1 MTWEEKS
8 PPLTNLFTNLF
19 TMYQI
24 VLTTAYAMN
33 DGFKLELEVYNE
45 RDKKLLFDHIED
57 AIEYL
62 YDHREEILETYP
74 VVNLAIWNVEN
85 YLSNS

>member
-1 MTWEEKS
+1 MGGKF
-8 PPLTNLFTNLF
+8 PPLTNSF

-45 RDKKLLFDHIED
+45 RDKKLLFDDIED

-62 YDHREEILETYP
+62 YNHREEILETYP